1 MAHIRN
7 VDAHFPVA
15 VGQFAQAE
23 CIVQI
28 FGIVRVDG
36 KRNDV
41 AHVATLGD
49 FFVGNFGRN
58 VLRSFFHFRGKFRR
72 QIEFCED
79 GVDLYLVLTRFSEDA
94 HHVAFRHFACVGPF
108 GHFSDDLLA
117 GLCAIQSFRGDQERP
132 VHLLVV
138 RLQCEVG
145 ALLLHFTHVACAA
158 ALQHLQHFA
167 LGTSAPAADAQQYFV
182 AVQGGAHGVF
192 RHVHIVLSGAEARIS
207 RATHDDIDGGFN
219 AAFGLGTGFRVPTEG
234 HVTSASAGLHLS
246 LGDEVVDNGVQA
258 IAVTLAEAEFQQHL
272 LGGDAGATGFAHQGQ
287 NGGLRGAGGMLRRG
301 LSCHGVRRWEEKKA
315 LFYREGRRLCA
326 IRCWG

>member
-1 MAHIRN
+1 MVKVVTWRMSRRFAISSAVMA
-7 VDAHFPVA
+7 
-15 VGQFAQAE
+15 
-23 CIVQI
+23 
-28 FGIVRVDG
+28 
-36 KRNDV
+36 
-41 AHVATLGD
+41 
-49 FFVGNFGRN
+49 RN
-58 VLRSFFHFRGKFRR
+58 VLRGFFHFRGKFRR
-72 QIEFCED
+72 QIEFRED
-79 GVDLYLVLTRFSEDA
+79 GVDLHFVLAGLAQDA
-94 HHVAFRHFACVGPF
+94 HHGAPRHFAGIGPF
-108 GHFSDDLLA
+108 GHFSDHFLA
-117 GLCAIQSFRGDQERP
+117 GLCAVQFLPGSEKDGSSFGRP
-132 VHLLVV
+132 PSSVKFAPAFPPCPRSV
-138 RLQCEVG
+138 CGG
-145 ALLLHFTHVACAA
+145 APAPAAPCPRAA
-158 ALQHLQHFA
+158 AP
-167 LGTSAPAADAQQYFV
+167 TADAQQYLV